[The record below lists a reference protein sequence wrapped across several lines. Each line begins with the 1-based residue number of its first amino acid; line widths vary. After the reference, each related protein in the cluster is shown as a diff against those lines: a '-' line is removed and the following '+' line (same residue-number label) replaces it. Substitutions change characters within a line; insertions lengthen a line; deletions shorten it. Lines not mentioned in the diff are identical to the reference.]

1 MRRKYVALTLGLVM
15 TGMLLGGCG
24 NSKDTGST
32 ADIASSK
39 DAAASSSP
47 STDQKSSDKKDENT
61 VYGKITKA
69 DGNTIT
75 YEVLERQDNGAS
87 KPEGTP
93 PVKPEGS
100 ADPQASG
107 APQGKDDKGK
117 GGFSSTGETQTFTV
131 TGDAVTITLN
141 NVPDVELTGKI
152 VGTDSSNV
160 TKLVFTNNTSGTVNE
175 ATITGDSYKVS
186 VKPGEYT
193 TSVETKDGS
202 TTYDRASVKAGAENV
217 NDVYVEKDDPASKR
231 DYSYT
236 RVPSL
241 TTTGSI
247 AVENGKP
254 HTVFEGVP

>member
-47 STDQKSSDKKDENT
+47 STDQKSFDKKDENT

-75 YEVLERQDNGAS
+75 YEVLERQDNGAMPQGSKAPDGAS

-93 PVKPEGS
+93 PAKPEGS
-100 ADPQASG
+100 ADPQAGG
-107 APQGKDDKGK
+107 APHGQDDKGK

-131 TGDAVTITLN
+131 SDDTTV
-141 NVPDVELTGKI
+141 KI
-152 VGTDSSNV
+152 VTMKDGSADSSDGSVSDLTKGTMIRIQYTDSS
-160 TKLVFTNNTSGTVNE
+160 KK
-175 ATITGDSYKVS
+175 TIKEVDVS
-186 VKPGEYT
+186 KMDDNKQ
-193 TSVETKDGS
+193 S
-202 TTYDRASVKAGAENV
+202 DRK
-217 NDVYVEKDDPASKR
+217 
-231 DYSYT
+231 
-236 RVPSL
+236 
-241 TTTGSI
+241 
-247 AVENGKP
+247 
-254 HTVFEGVP
+254 

>member
-47 STDQKSSDKKDENT
+47 STDQKSFDKKDENT

-75 YEVLERQDNGAS
+75 YEVLERQDNGTMPQGSKAPDGTS

-93 PVKPEGS
+93 PAQKDNSNTNSDQKPEGTPPAKPEGS
-100 ADPQASG
+100 ADPQAGG

-131 TGDAVTITLN
+131 SDDTAV
-141 NVPDVELTGKI
+141 KI
-152 VGTDSSNV
+152 VTMKDGSADSSDGSVSDLTKGTMIRIQYTDSS
-160 TKLVFTNNTSGTVNE
+160 KK
-175 ATITGDSYKVS
+175 TIKEVDVS
-186 VKPGEYT
+186 KMDDNKQ
-193 TSVETKDGS
+193 S
-202 TTYDRASVKAGAENV
+202 DRK
-217 NDVYVEKDDPASKR
+217 
-231 DYSYT
+231 
-236 RVPSL
+236 
-241 TTTGSI
+241 
-247 AVENGKP
+247 
-254 HTVFEGVP
+254 

>member
-75 YEVLERQDNGAS
+75 YEVLERQENGAS

-93 PVKPEGS
+93 PAQKDNSNSNSDQQQSDSSNTNSDQKPEGTPPAKPEGS
-100 ADPQASG
+100 ANPQASG

-131 TGDAVTITLN
+131 SDDTTV
-141 NVPDVELTGKI
+141 KI
-152 VGTDSSNV
+152 VTMKDGSADSSDGSVSDLTKGTMIRIQYTDSS
-160 TKLVFTNNTSGTVNE
+160 KK
-175 ATITGDSYKVS
+175 TIKEVDVS
-186 VKPGEYT
+186 KMDDNKQ
-193 TSVETKDGS
+193 S
-202 TTYDRASVKAGAENV
+202 DRK
-217 NDVYVEKDDPASKR
+217 
-231 DYSYT
+231 
-236 RVPSL
+236 
-241 TTTGSI
+241 
-247 AVENGKP
+247 
-254 HTVFEGVP
+254 

>member
-93 PVKPEGS
+93 PAKPEGS

-131 TGDAVTITLN
+131 SDDTTV
-141 NVPDVELTGKI
+141 KI
-152 VGTDSSNV
+152 VTMKDGSADSSDGSVSDLTKGTMIRIQYTDSS
-160 TKLVFTNNTSGTVNE
+160 KK
-175 ATITGDSYKVS
+175 TIKEVDVS
-186 VKPGEYT
+186 KMDDNKQ
-193 TSVETKDGS
+193 S
-202 TTYDRASVKAGAENV
+202 DRK
-217 NDVYVEKDDPASKR
+217 
-231 DYSYT
+231 
-236 RVPSL
+236 
-241 TTTGSI
+241 
-247 AVENGKP
+247 
-254 HTVFEGVP
+254 

>member
-75 YEVLERQDNGAS
+75 YEVLERQDNGAMPQGS
-87 KPEGTP
+87 KAPDGAS
-93 PVKPEGS
+93 KPEGS
-100 ADPQASG
+100 ANPQASG
-107 APQGKDDKGK
+107 APHGKDDKGK

-131 TGDAVTITLN
+131 SDDTTV
-141 NVPDVELTGKI
+141 KI
-152 VGTDSSNV
+152 VTMKDGSADSSDGSVSDLTKGTMIRIQYTDSS
-160 TKLVFTNNTSGTVNE
+160 KK
-175 ATITGDSYKVS
+175 TIKEVDVS
-186 VKPGEYT
+186 KMDDNKQ
-193 TSVETKDGS
+193 S
-202 TTYDRASVKAGAENV
+202 DRK
-217 NDVYVEKDDPASKR
+217 
-231 DYSYT
+231 
-236 RVPSL
+236 
-241 TTTGSI
+241 
-247 AVENGKP
+247 
-254 HTVFEGVP
+254 

>member
-24 NSKDTGST
+24 NSKDTVST

-93 PVKPEGS
+93 PAQKDNSNSNSDQQQSDSSNTNSDQKPEGTPPAKPEGS

-117 GGFSSTGETQTFTV
+117 GGFSSIGETQTFTV
-131 TGDAVTITLN
+131 SDDTTV
-141 NVPDVELTGKI
+141 KI
-152 VGTDSSNV
+152 VTMTDGSADSSDGSVSDLTKGTMIRIQYTDSS
-160 TKLVFTNNTSGTVNE
+160 KK
-175 ATITGDSYKVS
+175 TIKEVDVS
-186 VKPGEYT
+186 KMDDNKQ
-193 TSVETKDGS
+193 S
-202 TTYDRASVKAGAENV
+202 DRK
-217 NDVYVEKDDPASKR
+217 
-231 DYSYT
+231 
-236 RVPSL
+236 
-241 TTTGSI
+241 
-247 AVENGKP
+247 
-254 HTVFEGVP
+254 

>member
-47 STDQKSSDKKDENT
+47 STDQKSFDKKDENT

-75 YEVLERQDNGAS
+75 YEVLERQDNGTMPQGSKAPDGAS

-93 PVKPEGS
+93 PAKPEGS
-100 ADPQASG
+100 ADPQAGG
-107 APQGKDDKGK
+107 APHGQDDKGK

-131 TGDAVTITLN
+131 SDDTTV
-141 NVPDVELTGKI
+141 KI
-152 VGTDSSNV
+152 VTM
-160 TKLVFTNNTSGTVNE
+160 
-175 ATITGDSYKVS
+175 
-186 VKPGEYT
+186 
-193 TSVETKDGS
+193 KDGS
-202 TTYDRASVKAGAENV
+202 ADSSDGSVSDLTKGTMIRIQYTDSRKKTIKEVDVSKMDDNKQSDRK
-217 NDVYVEKDDPASKR
+217 
-231 DYSYT
+231 
-236 RVPSL
+236 
-241 TTTGSI
+241 
-247 AVENGKP
+247 
-254 HTVFEGVP
+254 

>member
-75 YEVLERQDNGAS
+75 YEVLERQDNGAMPQGSKAPDGAS

-93 PVKPEGS
+93 PAKPEGS
-100 ADPQASG
+100 ANSQASG
-107 APQGKDDKGK
+107 APHGKDDKGK

-131 TGDAVTITLN
+131 SDDTTV
-141 NVPDVELTGKI
+141 KI
-152 VGTDSSNV
+152 VTMKDGSADSSDGSVSDLTKGTMIRIQYTDSS
-160 TKLVFTNNTSGTVNE
+160 KK
-175 ATITGDSYKVS
+175 TIKEVDVS
-186 VKPGEYT
+186 KMDDNKQ
-193 TSVETKDGS
+193 S
-202 TTYDRASVKAGAENV
+202 DRK
-217 NDVYVEKDDPASKR
+217 
-231 DYSYT
+231 
-236 RVPSL
+236 
-241 TTTGSI
+241 
-247 AVENGKP
+247 
-254 HTVFEGVP
+254 

>member
-47 STDQKSSDKKDENT
+47 STDQKSSDKKDETT

-93 PVKPEGS
+93 PAQKDNSNSNSDQQQSDSSNTNSDQKPEGTPPAKPEGS
-100 ADPQASG
+100 ANPQASG

-131 TGDAVTITLN
+131 SDDTTV
-141 NVPDVELTGKI
+141 KI
-152 VGTDSSNV
+152 VTMKDGSADSSDGSVSDLTKGTMIRIQYTDSS
-160 TKLVFTNNTSGTVNE
+160 KK
-175 ATITGDSYKVS
+175 TIKEVDVS
-186 VKPGEYT
+186 KMDDNKQ
-193 TSVETKDGS
+193 S
-202 TTYDRASVKAGAENV
+202 DRK
-217 NDVYVEKDDPASKR
+217 
-231 DYSYT
+231 
-236 RVPSL
+236 
-241 TTTGSI
+241 
-247 AVENGKP
+247 
-254 HTVFEGVP
+254 

>member
-47 STDQKSSDKKDENT
+47 STDQKSFDKKDENT

-75 YEVLERQDNGAS
+75 YEVLERQDNGAMPQGSKAPGGAS

-93 PVKPEGS
+93 PAKPEGS
-100 ADPQASG
+100 ADSQSGG

-131 TGDAVTITLN
+131 SDDTTV
-141 NVPDVELTGKI
+141 KI
-152 VGTDSSNV
+152 VTMKDGSADSSDGSVSDLTKGTIIRIQYTDSS
-160 TKLVFTNNTSGTVNE
+160 KK
-175 ATITGDSYKVS
+175 TIKEVDVS
-186 VKPGEYT
+186 KMDDNKQ
-193 TSVETKDGS
+193 S
-202 TTYDRASVKAGAENV
+202 DRK
-217 NDVYVEKDDPASKR
+217 
-231 DYSYT
+231 
-236 RVPSL
+236 
-241 TTTGSI
+241 
-247 AVENGKP
+247 
-254 HTVFEGVP
+254 

>member
-24 NSKDTGST
+24 NSKDTGNT

-75 YEVLERQDNGAS
+75 YEVLERQDNGAMPQGSKAPDGAS

-93 PVKPEGS
+93 PAKPEGS
-100 ADPQASG
+100 ANPQASG

-117 GGFSSTGETQTFTV
+117 GGFSSIGETQTFTV
-131 TGDAVTITLN
+131 SDDTTV
-141 NVPDVELTGKI
+141 KI
-152 VGTDSSNV
+152 VTMKDGSADSSDGSVSDLTKGTMIRIQYTDSS
-160 TKLVFTNNTSGTVNE
+160 KK
-175 ATITGDSYKVS
+175 TIKEVDVS
-186 VKPGEYT
+186 KMDDNKQ
-193 TSVETKDGS
+193 S
-202 TTYDRASVKAGAENV
+202 DRK
-217 NDVYVEKDDPASKR
+217 
-231 DYSYT
+231 
-236 RVPSL
+236 
-241 TTTGSI
+241 
-247 AVENGKP
+247 
-254 HTVFEGVP
+254 

>member
-75 YEVLERQDNGAS
+75 YEVLERQDNGAIPQGSKAPDGAS

-93 PVKPEGS
+93 PAKPEGS
-100 ADPQASG
+100 ANPQASG

-131 TGDAVTITLN
+131 SDDTTV
-141 NVPDVELTGKI
+141 KI
-152 VGTDSSNV
+152 VTMKDGSVSDLTKGTMIRIQYTDSS
-160 TKLVFTNNTSGTVNE
+160 KK
-175 ATITGDSYKVS
+175 TIKEVDVS
-186 VKPGEYT
+186 KMDDNKQ
-193 TSVETKDGS
+193 S
-202 TTYDRASVKAGAENV
+202 DRK
-217 NDVYVEKDDPASKR
+217 
-231 DYSYT
+231 
-236 RVPSL
+236 
-241 TTTGSI
+241 
-247 AVENGKP
+247 
-254 HTVFEGVP
+254 

>member
-93 PVKPEGS
+93 PAQKDNSNSNSDQQQSDSSNTNSDQKPEGTPPAKPEGS

-131 TGDAVTITLN
+131 SDDTTV
-141 NVPDVELTGKI
+141 KI
-152 VGTDSSNV
+152 VTMKDGSADSSDGSVSDLTKGTMIRIQYTDSS
-160 TKLVFTNNTSGTVNE
+160 KK
-175 ATITGDSYKVS
+175 TIKEVDVS
-186 VKPGEYT
+186 KMDDNKQ
-193 TSVETKDGS
+193 S
-202 TTYDRASVKAGAENV
+202 DRK
-217 NDVYVEKDDPASKR
+217 
-231 DYSYT
+231 
-236 RVPSL
+236 
-241 TTTGSI
+241 
-247 AVENGKP
+247 
-254 HTVFEGVP
+254 

>member
-75 YEVLERQDNGAS
+75 YEVLERQDNGAMPQGSKAPDGAS

-93 PVKPEGS
+93 PAKPEGS
-100 ADPQASG
+100 ANPQANG
-107 APQGKDDKGK
+107 APHGKDDKGK

-131 TGDAVTITLN
+131 SDDTTV
-141 NVPDVELTGKI
+141 KI
-152 VGTDSSNV
+152 VTMKDGSADSSDGSVSDLTKGTMIRIQYTDSS
-160 TKLVFTNNTSGTVNE
+160 KK
-175 ATITGDSYKVS
+175 TIKEVDVS
-186 VKPGEYT
+186 KMDDNKQ
-193 TSVETKDGS
+193 S
-202 TTYDRASVKAGAENV
+202 DRK
-217 NDVYVEKDDPASKR
+217 
-231 DYSYT
+231 
-236 RVPSL
+236 
-241 TTTGSI
+241 
-247 AVENGKP
+247 
-254 HTVFEGVP
+254 

>member
-47 STDQKSSDKKDENT
+47 STDQKSFDKKDENT

-75 YEVLERQDNGAS
+75 YEVLERQDNGTMPQGSKAPDGAS

-93 PVKPEGS
+93 PAKPEGS
-100 ADPQASG
+100 ADPQAGG
-107 APQGKDDKGK
+107 APHGQDDKGK

-131 TGDAVTITLN
+131 SDDTTV
-141 NVPDVELTGKI
+141 KI
-152 VGTDSSNV
+152 VTMKDGSADSSDGSVSDLTKGTMIRIQYTDSS
-160 TKLVFTNNTSGTVNE
+160 KK
-175 ATITGDSYKVS
+175 TIKEVDVS
-186 VKPGEYT
+186 KMDDNKQ
-193 TSVETKDGS
+193 S
-202 TTYDRASVKAGAENV
+202 DRK
-217 NDVYVEKDDPASKR
+217 
-231 DYSYT
+231 
-236 RVPSL
+236 
-241 TTTGSI
+241 
-247 AVENGKP
+247 
-254 HTVFEGVP
+254 

>member
-39 DAAASSSP
+39 DATASSSP

-93 PVKPEGS
+93 PAQKDNSNSNSDQQQSDSSNTNSDQKPEGTPPAKPEGS
-100 ADPQASG
+100 VDPQASG

-131 TGDAVTITLN
+131 SDDTTV
-141 NVPDVELTGKI
+141 KI
-152 VGTDSSNV
+152 VTMKDGSADSSDGSVSDLTKGTMIRIQYTDSS
-160 TKLVFTNNTSGTVNE
+160 KK
-175 ATITGDSYKVS
+175 TIKEVDVS
-186 VKPGEYT
+186 KMDDNKQ
-193 TSVETKDGS
+193 S
-202 TTYDRASVKAGAENV
+202 DRK
-217 NDVYVEKDDPASKR
+217 
-231 DYSYT
+231 
-236 RVPSL
+236 
-241 TTTGSI
+241 
-247 AVENGKP
+247 
-254 HTVFEGVP
+254 

>member
-47 STDQKSSDKKDENT
+47 STDQKSFDKKDENT

-69 DGNTIT
+69 DGNTII
-75 YEVLERQDNGAS
+75 YEVLERQDNGAMPQGSKAPGGAS

-93 PVKPEGS
+93 PAQKDNSNTNSDQKPEGTPPAKPEGS
-100 ADPQASG
+100 ADPQAGG

-131 TGDAVTITLN
+131 SDDTTV
-141 NVPDVELTGKI
+141 KI
-152 VGTDSSNV
+152 VTMKDGSADSSDGSVSDLTKGTMIRIQYTDSS
-160 TKLVFTNNTSGTVNE
+160 KK
-175 ATITGDSYKVS
+175 TIKEVDVS
-186 VKPGEYT
+186 KMDDNKQ
-193 TSVETKDGS
+193 S
-202 TTYDRASVKAGAENV
+202 DRK
-217 NDVYVEKDDPASKR
+217 
-231 DYSYT
+231 
-236 RVPSL
+236 
-241 TTTGSI
+241 
-247 AVENGKP
+247 
-254 HTVFEGVP
+254 

>member
-1 MRRKYVALTLGLVM
+1 MRRKYVSLTLGLVM

-39 DAAASSSP
+39 DAAASNSP

-75 YEVLERQDNGAS
+75 YEVLERQDNGAMPQGSKAPGGAS

-93 PVKPEGS
+93 PAKPEGS
-100 ADPQASG
+100 ADPQAGG

-131 TGDAVTITLN
+131 SDDTTV
-141 NVPDVELTGKI
+141 KI
-152 VGTDSSNV
+152 VTMKDGSADSSDGSVSDLTKGTMIRIQYTDSS
-160 TKLVFTNNTSGTVNE
+160 KK
-175 ATITGDSYKVS
+175 TIKEVDVS
-186 VKPGEYT
+186 KMDDNKQ
-193 TSVETKDGS
+193 S
-202 TTYDRASVKAGAENV
+202 DRK
-217 NDVYVEKDDPASKR
+217 
-231 DYSYT
+231 
-236 RVPSL
+236 
-241 TTTGSI
+241 
-247 AVENGKP
+247 
-254 HTVFEGVP
+254 

>member
-24 NSKDTGST
+24 SSKDTGST

-39 DAAASSSP
+39 NAAASSSP

-93 PVKPEGS
+93 PAQKDNSNSNSDQQQSDSSNTKSDQKPEGTPPAKPEGS

-131 TGDAVTITLN
+131 SDDTTV
-141 NVPDVELTGKI
+141 KI
-152 VGTDSSNV
+152 VTMKDGSADSSDGSVSDLTKGTMIRIQYTDSS
-160 TKLVFTNNTSGTVNE
+160 KK
-175 ATITGDSYKVS
+175 TIKEVDVS
-186 VKPGEYT
+186 KMDDNKQ
-193 TSVETKDGS
+193 S
-202 TTYDRASVKAGAENV
+202 DRK
-217 NDVYVEKDDPASKR
+217 
-231 DYSYT
+231 
-236 RVPSL
+236 
-241 TTTGSI
+241 
-247 AVENGKP
+247 
-254 HTVFEGVP
+254 

>member
-15 TGMLLGGCG
+15 TGMLLGSCG

-75 YEVLERQDNGAS
+75 YEVLERQDNGAMPQGSKAPDGAS

-93 PVKPEGS
+93 PAKPEGS
-100 ADPQASG
+100 ANPQASG

-131 TGDAVTITLN
+131 SDDTTV
-141 NVPDVELTGKI
+141 KI
-152 VGTDSSNV
+152 VTMKDGSADSSDGSVSDLTKGTMIRIQYTDSS
-160 TKLVFTNNTSGTVNE
+160 KK
-175 ATITGDSYKVS
+175 TIKEVDVS
-186 VKPGEYT
+186 KMDDNKQ
-193 TSVETKDGS
+193 S
-202 TTYDRASVKAGAENV
+202 DRK
-217 NDVYVEKDDPASKR
+217 
-231 DYSYT
+231 
-236 RVPSL
+236 
-241 TTTGSI
+241 
-247 AVENGKP
+247 
-254 HTVFEGVP
+254 

>member
-61 VYGKITKA
+61 VNGKITKA

-75 YEVLERQDNGAS
+75 YEVLERQDNGAMPQGS
-87 KPEGTP
+87 KAPDGAFKPEGTP
-93 PVKPEGS
+93 PAKPEGS

-131 TGDAVTITLN
+131 TDDTTV
-141 NVPDVELTGKI
+141 KI
-152 VGTDSSNV
+152 VTMKDGSADSSDGSVSDLTKGTMIRIQYTDSS
-160 TKLVFTNNTSGTVNE
+160 KK
-175 ATITGDSYKVS
+175 TIKEVDVS
-186 VKPGEYT
+186 KMDDNKQ
-193 TSVETKDGS
+193 S
-202 TTYDRASVKAGAENV
+202 DRK
-217 NDVYVEKDDPASKR
+217 
-231 DYSYT
+231 
-236 RVPSL
+236 
-241 TTTGSI
+241 
-247 AVENGKP
+247 
-254 HTVFEGVP
+254 

>member
-24 NSKDTGST
+24 NLKDTGST

-47 STDQKSSDKKDENT
+47 STDQKSFDKKDENT

-75 YEVLERQDNGAS
+75 YEVLERQDNGAMPQGSKAPDGAS

-93 PVKPEGS
+93 PAQKENSKSDSDQQQSDSSNTRSDQKPEGTPPAKPEGS
-100 ADPQASG
+100 ADPQAGG

-131 TGDAVTITLN
+131 SDDTAV
-141 NVPDVELTGKI
+141 KI
-152 VGTDSSNV
+152 VTMKDGSADSSDGSVSDLTKGTMIRIQYTDSS
-160 TKLVFTNNTSGTVNE
+160 KK
-175 ATITGDSYKVS
+175 TIKEVDVS
-186 VKPGEYT
+186 KMDDNKQ
-193 TSVETKDGS
+193 S
-202 TTYDRASVKAGAENV
+202 DRK
-217 NDVYVEKDDPASKR
+217 
-231 DYSYT
+231 
-236 RVPSL
+236 
-241 TTTGSI
+241 
-247 AVENGKP
+247 
-254 HTVFEGVP
+254 

>member
-75 YEVLERQDNGAS
+75 YEVLERQDNGAMPQGSKAPDGAS

-93 PVKPEGS
+93 PAKLEGS
-100 ADPQASG
+100 ANPQASG

-131 TGDAVTITLN
+131 SDDTTV
-141 NVPDVELTGKI
+141 KI
-152 VGTDSSNV
+152 VTMKDGSADSSDGSVSDLTKGTMIRIQYTDSS
-160 TKLVFTNNTSGTVNE
+160 KK
-175 ATITGDSYKVS
+175 TIKEVDVS
-186 VKPGEYT
+186 KMDDNKQ
-193 TSVETKDGS
+193 S
-202 TTYDRASVKAGAENV
+202 DRK
-217 NDVYVEKDDPASKR
+217 
-231 DYSYT
+231 
-236 RVPSL
+236 
-241 TTTGSI
+241 
-247 AVENGKP
+247 
-254 HTVFEGVP
+254 

>member
-47 STDQKSSDKKDENT
+47 STDQKSFDKKDENT

-75 YEVLERQDNGAS
+75 YEVLERQDNGAMPQGSKAPGGAS

-93 PVKPEGS
+93 PAKPEGS
-100 ADPQASG
+100 ADSQAGG

-117 GGFSSTGETQTFTV
+117 GGFSSTGETQTLTV
-131 TGDAVTITLN
+131 SDDTTI
-141 NVPDVELTGKI
+141 KI
-152 VGTDSSNV
+152 VTMKDGSADKSDGSISDLTKGTMIQIQYTDSS
-160 TKLVFTNNTSGTVNE
+160 KK
-175 ATITGDSYKVS
+175 TIKEVDVS
-186 VKPGEYT
+186 KMDDNKQ
-193 TSVETKDGS
+193 S
-202 TTYDRASVKAGAENV
+202 DRK
-217 NDVYVEKDDPASKR
+217 
-231 DYSYT
+231 
-236 RVPSL
+236 
-241 TTTGSI
+241 
-247 AVENGKP
+247 
-254 HTVFEGVP
+254 

>member
-39 DAAASSSP
+39 DSAASSSP

-75 YEVLERQDNGAS
+75 YEVLERQDNGAMPQGS
-87 KPEGTP
+87 KAPDGASKLEGTP
-93 PVKPEGS
+93 PAKPEGS
-100 ADPQASG
+100 ANPQASG

-131 TGDAVTITLN
+131 SDDTTV
-141 NVPDVELTGKI
+141 KI
-152 VGTDSSNV
+152 VTMKDGSADSSDGSVSDLTKGTMIRIQYTDSS
-160 TKLVFTNNTSGTVNE
+160 KK
-175 ATITGDSYKVS
+175 TIKEVDVS
-186 VKPGEYT
+186 KMDDNKQ
-193 TSVETKDGS
+193 S
-202 TTYDRASVKAGAENV
+202 DRK
-217 NDVYVEKDDPASKR
+217 
-231 DYSYT
+231 
-236 RVPSL
+236 
-241 TTTGSI
+241 
-247 AVENGKP
+247 
-254 HTVFEGVP
+254 

>member
-93 PVKPEGS
+93 PAKPEGS
-100 ADPQASG
+100 ANPQASE

-131 TGDAVTITLN
+131 SDDTTV
-141 NVPDVELTGKI
+141 KI
-152 VGTDSSNV
+152 VTMKDGSADSSDGSVSDLTKGTMIRIQYTDSS
-160 TKLVFTNNTSGTVNE
+160 KK
-175 ATITGDSYKVS
+175 TIKEVDVS
-186 VKPGEYT
+186 KMDDNKQ
-193 TSVETKDGS
+193 S
-202 TTYDRASVKAGAENV
+202 DRK
-217 NDVYVEKDDPASKR
+217 
-231 DYSYT
+231 
-236 RVPSL
+236 
-241 TTTGSI
+241 
-247 AVENGKP
+247 
-254 HTVFEGVP
+254 